1 MKLNLTDK
9 MKKIPL
15 IKIKEAVAKTLNVS
29 VEDIESRDKHKM
41 PVMARQLSMHY
52 ALRGRTLVAVG
63 KEFNRHHGNVH
74 YADEKIESLKDID
87 WEVKRWTE
95 EIEEELLS

>member
-1 MKLNLTDK
+1 

-15 IKIKEAVAKTLNVS
+15 IKIKETIAKTLKVS
-29 VEDIESRDKHKM
+29 IDDIMSRNRHKM

-52 ALRGRTLVAVG
+52 ALRGRTLVKVG
-63 KEFNRHHGNVH
+63 EHFNRHHGNVH
-74 YADEKIESLKDID
+74 YADEKIESLKEID

-95 EIEEELLS
+95 EIEKELLS